1 MQITAQ
7 MVKDLREK
15 TGAGMMKCKEALADC
30 KGNMEEAID
39 FLRKKGL
46 ASADKRSGRATSQG
60 LVIPLTTPDKRTAAI
75 VEVNCE
81 TDFVARN
88 DDFGAFAN
96 KIAVLVLNNPSVKT
110 AEDLNKLTIEG
121 QAFEEFVKSMIAKTG
136 ENISISRAEHMAF
149 AKGTNGIF
157 DCYIHGEGSIGVL
170 VQASTDSEAS
180 AKNAELAH
188 YAHEVALQAAA
199 MNPMALS
206 SNNIPQEVKA
216 RELNIAIEKTKA
228 ELISK
233 SVNKALEKEKINPA
247 HVDSEDH
254 MKSNMEKGW
263 IDQETVDKA
272 REIIKTVSASA
283 AATLNDKMIHSIAE
297 GRLNKYFKENCLL
310 DQAYVKDDKKSI
322 SDLTNEVSK
331 AIGAKVELIA
341 YRRWARGEAA
351 ATEAAQHENAAEAS
365 A

>member
-15 TGAGMMKCKEALADC
+15 TGAGMLKCKEALAEC
-30 KGNMEEAID
+30 NGNLEEAID

-46 ASADKRSGRATSQG
+46 ASADKRSGRTTSQG
-60 LVIPLTTPDKRTAAI
+60 LVIPLATADKRTAAI

-88 DDFGAFAN
+88 DDFVAFAN
-96 KIAVLVLNNPSVKT
+96 KIANLVIKTPSIKS

-121 QAFEEFVKSMIAKTG
+121 QPFDEFVKSMIAKTG
-136 ENISISRAEHMAF
+136 ENISISRAEHLAF
-149 AKGTNGIF
+149 ANGKYGIF
-157 DCYIHGEGSIGVL
+157 DCYIHGEGAIGVL
-170 VQASTDSEAS
+170 VQVKTETEAA
-180 AKNAELAH
+180 AKKPEVAH

-199 MNPMALS
+199 MNPVALS
-206 SNNIPQEVKA
+206 SDDITQEVKT

-228 ELISK
+228 ELIGK

-263 IDQETVDKA
+263 IDQATVDKA

-283 AATLNDKMIHSIAE
+283 AASLNDKMIHSIAE

-310 DQAYVKDDKKSI
+310 EQSYVKDDKKSI

-331 AIGAKVELIA
+331 AIGAKVELAA

-351 ATEAAQHENAAEAS
+351 AAEASQHENAAEAS

>member
-1 MQITAQ
+1 MQISAQ
-7 MVKDLREK
+7 MVKELREK
-15 TGAGMMKCKEALADC
+15 TNAGMLKCKEALVECNGDF
-30 KGNMEEAID
+30 EAAVD
-39 FLRKKGL
+39 YLRKKGL
-46 ASADKRSGRATSQG
+46 ASADKRSGRTTSQG
-60 LVIPLTTPDKRTAAI
+60 LVIPLTTADKRTAAM

-88 DDFGAFAN
+88 EDFAAFAN
-96 KIAVLVLNNPSVKT
+96 KIANLVLKTPSVKT
-110 AEDLNKLTIEG
+110 AEDLNKMTVDG
-121 QAFEEFVKSMIAKTG
+121 QPFEEFVKSKIATTG
-136 ENISISRAEHMAF
+136 ENISVSRAEHLTF
-149 AKGTNGIF
+149 AAGQNGIF
-157 DCYIHGEGSIGVL
+157 DTYVHGEGSIGVL
-170 VQASTDSEAS
+170 VQVKAENEAAAKKSEV
-180 AKNAELAH
+180 AH
-188 YAHEVALQAAA
+188 YAHEVALQVAA

-206 SNNIPQEVKA
+206 SDNITQEVKT
-216 RELNIAIEKTKA
+216 RELNIAVEKTKA
-228 ELISK
+228 ELIGK
-233 SVNKALEKEKINPA
+233 AVNKALEKEKINPA

-272 REIIKTVSASA
+272 RKIIQTVSAEA
-283 AATLNDKMIHSIAE
+283 AAAQDDKKIRSIAE

-331 AIGAKVELIA
+331 AIGAKIELVA

-351 ATEAAQHENAAEAS
+351 ATEAAQHEHAAEAS

>member
-15 TGAGMMKCKEALADC
+15 TGAGMMKCKEALAEC
-30 KGNMEEAID
+30 NGNLEEAID

-60 LVIPLTTPDKRTAAI
+60 LVIPLTTADRRTSAI

-88 DDFGAFAN
+88 DDFGTFAN
-96 KIAVLVLNNPSVKT
+96 KIAELVLNNPSVKT
-110 AEDLNKLTIEG
+110 VEDLNKLSIEG
-121 QAFEEFVKSMIAKTG
+121 QSVEEFVKTMIAKTG
-136 ENISISRAEHMAF
+136 ENISISRAEHLSF
-149 AKGTNGIF
+149 AAGQNGIF
-157 DCYIHGEGSIGVL
+157 DTYIHGEGTIGVL
-170 VQASTDSEAS
+170 IQTKTETEAASKNSELS
-180 AKNAELAH
+180 N
-188 YAHEVALQAAA
+188 YVHEVALQVAA

-206 SNNIPQEVKA
+206 SDYITQEDKT
-216 RELNIAIEKTKA
+216 RELNIAIDKTKA
-228 ELISK
+228 ELIAK

-263 IDQETVDKA
+263 ITQEAVDKA

-283 AATLNDKMIHSIAE
+283 AASLDDKMIHSIAE
-297 GRLNKYFKENCLL
+297 GRLKKYFKENCLL
-310 DQAYVKDDKKSI
+310 EQAYVKDDKKSI
-322 SDLTNEVSK
+322 ADLPTEVSK
-331 AIGAKVELIA
+331 AIGAKVELVTF
-341 YRRWARGEAA
+341 RRWARGEAA
-351 ATEAAQHENAAEAS
+351 AAEAS
-365 A
+365 QQENSAEAAG

>member
-7 MVKDLREK
+7 MVKDLRDK
-15 TGAGMMKCKEALADC
+15 TGAGMMKCKEALAEC
-30 KGNMEEAID
+30 NGNMEEAID

-60 LVIPLTTPDKRTAAI
+60 LVVPLTTSDRRAAAI
-75 VEVNCE
+75 IEVNCE
-81 TDFVARN
+81 TDFVART
-88 DDFGAFAN
+88 DDFVGFAN
-96 KIAVLVLNNPSVKT
+96 KLGEMVIKNSSIKT
-110 AEDLNKLTIEG
+110 VEDLEKASFEG
-121 QAFEEFVKSMIAKTG
+121 QPVEEYRKTMIAKTG
-136 ENISISRAEHMAF
+136 ENISISRVERFEVPA
-149 AKGTNGIF
+149 GTAGLF
-157 DCYIHGEGSIGVL
+157 DTYVHGEGSIGVL
-170 VQASTDSEAS
+170 IQVRAENETA
-180 AKNAELAH
+180 AKKPEVAH

-206 SNNIPQEVKA
+206 SDNIPQEVKS

-233 SVNKALEKEKINPA
+233 SVNKALEKENINPA

-263 IDQETVDKA
+263 ITQETVDKA
-272 REIIKTVSASA
+272 REIIKTVSAASA
-283 AATLNDKMIHSIAE
+283 ASLDDKKIHSIAE

-310 DQAYVKDDKKSI
+310 EQAYVKDDKKSI

-331 AIGAKVELIA
+331 AIGAKIELVA
-341 YRRWARGEAA
+341 YRRWAIGENTASEATSEEKSAEAA
-351 ATEAAQHENAAEAS
+351 G
-365 A
+365 

>member
-15 TGAGMMKCKEALADC
+15 TGAGMLKCKEALAEC
-30 KGNMEEAID
+30 NGNLEEAVD

-46 ASADKRSGRATSQG
+46 ASADKRSGRTTSQG
-60 LVIPLTTPDKRTAAI
+60 LVIPLTTPDKRTAAM

-88 DDFGAFAN
+88 DDFVAFAN
-96 KIAVLVLNNPSVKT
+96 KIANLVIKTPSIKS
-110 AEDLNKLTIEG
+110 AEDLGKLSMEG
-121 QAFEEFVKSMIAKTG
+121 QPFEEFVKSMIAKTG
-136 ENISISRAEHMAF
+136 ENISVSRAEHLAF
-149 AKGTNGIF
+149 APGKAGIF

-170 VQASTDSEAS
+170 VQVKAETEAA
-180 AKNAELAH
+180 AKNPEVAH
-188 YAHEVALQAAA
+188 YAHEVALQVAA
-199 MNPMALS
+199 MNPVALS
-206 SNNIPQEVKA
+206 SDDIPQEAKT
-216 RELNIAIEKTKA
+216 RELNVAIEKTKA

-263 IDQETVDKA
+263 ISQAEVDKA
-272 REIIKTVSASA
+272 REIIKTVSATA
-283 AATLNDKMIHSIAE
+283 AANLNDKMIHSIAE
-297 GRLNKYFKENCLL
+297 GRLNKFFKENCLL
-310 DQAYVKDDKKSI
+310 EQAYVKDDKKSI
-322 SDLTNEVSK
+322 SDLTSEVSK
-331 AIGAKVELIA
+331 AIGAKIELAA

-351 ATEAAQHENAAEAS
+351 AAEAAQHENSAEA
-365 A
+365 AG